1 MKLPSPT
8 SQILESIENNFSN
21 QYKKIRENIALV
33 AYSIIRSQKVNTA
46 EIARYMNEVND
57 LNFKANDMKVYRLLS
72 SKNFQVDD
80 CLWRGYI
87 RLFFKLI
94 KKSGFDKKEPLF
106 INVDYTTDT
115 DDFLIL
121 CASMRFQ
128 GQSIPLY
135 FSMRKYP
142 KRAGMFDQK
151 KLEEAFF
158 RALHH
163 LLPKG
168 YQYTIVADRGFGNER
183 IITLLEELDFDYVLR
198 LNDNLKYQGEPK
210 IESNLKELP
219 HKNCLIPHAFIVKWH
234 REITVVKR
242 VQEGESWI
250 LATSQPFDS
259 SSKTGQIYEGRFSI
273 EKMFKNKKSGGFD
286 LEKLKI
292 EKYDRFKRL
301 LFISCIA
308 YTIMIF
314 TGIKAN
320 NYSHSLKKKLFPS
333 SKKTFKKTFSIFT
346 LIRKIINHFNEKAL
360 QFIHRILQLE

>member
-1 MKLPSPT
+1 MKLSSPT
-8 SQILESIENNFSN
+8 PHILESIESNFSN

-33 AYSIIRSQKVNTA
+33 AHSIIRCQNVNTA
-46 EIARYMNEVND
+46 EIARHMNEVND
-57 LNFKANDMKVYRLLS
+57 LDFKANDMKVYRLLQ

-80 CLWRGYI
+80 RLWRGYI

-94 KKSGFDKKEPLF
+94 KKSGFDKKEQLF

-142 KRAGMFDQK
+142 KRAGMHDQK

-168 YQYTIVADRGFGNER
+168 YQYTMVADRGFGNER
-183 IITLLEELDFDYVLR
+183 IINLLEELDFDYVLR
-198 LNDNLKYQGEPK
+198 LNDNLKFKNEQQVEQN
-210 IESNLKELP
+210 IKELP
-219 HKNCLIPHAFIVKWH
+219 HKNYHIPHAFVVKWN
-234 REITVVKR
+234 REITLVKR
-242 VQEGESWI
+242 VQEDESWI
-250 LATSQPFDS
+250 LVTSQPFES

-286 LEKLKI
+286 LEKLQIK
-292 EKYDRFKRL
+292 KYDRFKRL

-308 YTIMIF
+308 YSIMIF
-314 TGIKAN
+314 AGIKVN
-320 NYSHSLKKKLFPS
+320 NQSHSLKKKLFP
-333 SKKTFKKTFSIFT
+333 KPKKTFSIFT
-346 LIRKIINHFNEKAL
+346 LIRKVIRHFSQKAF
-360 QFIHRILQLE
+360 QFIQRILQLE